1 MRLQL
6 YRRRLL
12 VRMRRLTSVTGVPV
26 LLRIGEVAQATGVST
41 SALRFYEAQGL
52 LTPTERTPA
61 GSRRYDSEHVARVD
75 FIRTAQRLGLTLA
88 EIADLLAAVDSDD
101 PVPARERLRRLVTNK
116 IAATRHQIDEL
127 QAFSRQLE
135 RVQVRLGQDPGCG
148 CRHLGTCGC
157 LPLPPP
163 RPGRPLPPEQLAISR
178 ARSAVSPDPGPALA
192 AGRTRGPGGEAQSV
206 GG

>member
-1 MRLQL
+1 M
-6 YRRRLL
+6 
-12 VRMRRLTSVTGVPV
+12 
-26 LLRIGEVAQATGVST
+26 LRIGEVAQATGVST

-61 GSRRYDSEHVARVD
+61 GYRRYDSEHVARVD
-75 FIRTAQRLGLTLA
+75 FIRTAQRLGLSLA

-116 IAATRHQIDEL
+116 IATTRHQIDEL

-163 RPGRPLPPEQLAISR
+163 HAGRPLPPEQLAISP
-178 ARSAVSPDPGPALA
+178 ARSAVPPDAGQDLA
-192 AGRTRGPGGEAQSV
+192 AATTQGAAGTRQGASGEAQST